1 MNKNTSKQY
10 KSKEHVSKTSPG
22 KHCEMDKGVLD
33 LSSSDLHQLYLGLL
47 SLSVISQ
54 GVVHGPEWSIRIT
67 WAMVKIE
74 ASQMPL
80 AIYRVSTTGDEI
92 QESVILQFLEELC
105 PL

>member
-22 KHCEMDKGVLD
+22 KHCEMDKDVLD
-33 LSSSDLHQLYLGLL
+33 LSSDLHQLYLCLL
-47 SLSVISQ
+47 WLSVISQ

-67 WAMVKIE
+67 WAIVKNE

-80 AIYRVSTTGDEI
+80 AVYRVRTTGDEI